1 MEEKDVIQFLNE
13 TNTLAKAYEILAK
26 STGEEFNIFSILQ
39 MEYDENFTHSRFI
52 AELLRKEGSHK
63 QGNIFLKLFCEQF
76 QINDFDDDNYIV
88 KTEFFI
94 GNISKD
100 YLNGGR
106 IDIFIKDKNDKV
118 IMIENKINAGEQK
131 YQLIRYKAKFPNG
144 ELFFLT
150 LDGKDSDCKK
160 TKDIELKYSSISY
173 STDII
178 NWLENCK
185 KSAIDTPML
194 REVISQYI
202 YLLKKITNQNTNK
215 EMSKEI
221 THQILTNQ
229 DKFKSFKYLIGI
241 ENNLYREVF
250 QKHILDFVEE
260 IAKEYDMKF
269 DYDPNFL
276 NGAIYN
282 GFGLENEK
290 FEALNLIIRFDFE
303 ATNFKAPLFGL
314 AFLNKDKEFVS
325 KFDYTEIREKFKNIF
340 PNAVHNDNFACYYIA
355 SSESWRNL
363 NKVEEIVFG
372 DFKND
377 LKDKIIELINIIN

>member
-1 MEEKDVIQFLNE
+1 MNEKEVNRLLDE
-13 TNTLAKAYEILAK
+13 THTLSKAYDILAK
-26 STGEEFNIFSILQ
+26 STGEDFNIFSILQ
-39 MEYDENFTHSRFI
+39 MEYDENCTHSRFI

-106 IDIFIKDKNDKV
+106 IDIFIKDKKNKV
-118 IMIENKINAGEQK
+118 LMIENKINAGEQK
-131 YQLIRYKAKFPNG
+131 YQLIRYKNSFPNG

-150 LDGKDSDCKK
+150 LDGKNSDCKK
-160 TKDIELKYSSISY
+160 TKTQGLKYSSISY

-185 KSAIDTPML
+185 KLAIDTPML

-215 EMSKEI
+215 KMSEEI
-221 THQILTNQ
+221 TNQILTNQ

-250 QKHILDFVEE
+250 QKHIIDFVKEIGEE
-260 IAKEYDMKF
+260 YQMKF
-269 DYDPNFL
+269 NFDTNFL
-276 NGAIYN
+276 NGDIYS
-282 GFGLENEK
+282 GFRLENEK
-290 FEALNLIIRFDFE
+290 FEAHNIKIRFDFE
-303 ATNFKAPLFGL
+303 GANFKSPLFGL
-314 AFLNKDKEFVS
+314 AFSNKEIAKN
-325 KFDYTEIREKFKNIF
+325 FDYSHVIEKFKNIF
-340 PNAVHNDNFACYYIA
+340 PNAVSNDNFACYYLA
-355 SSESWRNL
+355 SGESWRNL
-363 NKVEEIVFG
+363 SKVEEIVFG

-377 LKDKIIELINIIN
+377 LKDRIIKLISILD